1 MKPIKSLFPLAG
13 MLCLSG
19 LAMAHGQHAVVPADS
34 LLHLLAHN
42 WPLLL
47 ATIGIGGALLLRRTP
62 G

>member
-1 MKPIKSLFPLAG
+1 MKSIKSLFPLAG

-19 LAMAHGQHAVVPADS
+19 LAMAHGQHAAVPGDS

-42 WPLLL
+42 WPWLL
-47 ATIGIGGALLLRRTP
+47 AAIGIGGALLLRRRT